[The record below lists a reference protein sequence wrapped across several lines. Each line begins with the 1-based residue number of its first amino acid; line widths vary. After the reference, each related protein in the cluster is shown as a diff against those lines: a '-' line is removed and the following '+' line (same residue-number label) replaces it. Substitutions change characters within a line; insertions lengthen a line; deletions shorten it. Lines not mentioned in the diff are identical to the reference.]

1 MFVERDLKWR
11 SEPDN
16 SEFLNVDRETKTLVF
31 QLAWLKMEGDRDVE
45 TDTCRVLRRFYF
57 VLLL

>member
-16 SEFLNVDRETKTLVF
+16 SEFLNVDRETKTLDSLSVS
-31 QLAWLKMEGDRDVE
+31 LVDNGGRPRCRD
-45 TDTCRVLRRFYF
+45 
-57 VLLL
+57 